1 MERYQRNIAIKELG
15 AEGQKKLLDS
25 KVLIC
30 GCGGLGSG
38 VISCLASAGAGHIG
52 LVDNDF
58 VELSNLN
65 RQFIHK
71 TDNIGKLKVLSA
83 QDRIHEINPDVNV
96 KVYPVLLDNENYAE
110 IVKDYDFIIDCFDSY
125 KSKFLLNEI
134 AVKTNMPLIH
144 GGVTEFYGQATV
156 IVPHKTPCLNCL
168 FPEADLDEKIPQG
181 NISPVVN
188 LIASIQA
195 AEALKLILDVGNRL
209 EGQLL
214 TVDALNM
221 NFKRLLITRST
232 TCSLCA

>member
-1 MERYQRNIAIKELG
+1 M
-15 AEGQKKLLDS
+15 
-25 KVLIC
+25 
-30 GCGGLGSG
+30 
-38 VISCLASAGAGHIG
+38 
-52 LVDNDF
+52 
-58 VELSNLN
+58 
-65 RQFIHK
+65 
-71 TDNIGKLKVLSA
+71 SA

-221 NFKRLLITRST
+221 NFKRLHITRST